1 VPDLLEPL
9 RAAPERA
16 GILTDFDGTLSAIV
30 EDFTAARPLPG
41 VRETLDDLAARYALV
56 AVVSGRPVTFL
67 REQLG
72 TAPRLVGLY
81 GLESIVDGTR
91 RAAEGASTW
100 RPVVQDAFSRAK
112 ALFGDLVEN
121 KGLSLTIHFR
131 TRPEVERDVRAWAEE
146 EHRASTLDLRAAKA
160 SVELHPP
167 VEFDKGTVV
176 DEAVEG
182 LTSACFLG
190 DDVGDLPAFAA
201 LDRLRAAGL
210 HTVKIGVRTPEAP
223 AALLDAADIVV
234 DGPSGALE
242 LLRTL

>member
-16 GILTDFDGTLSAIV
+16 AVLTDFDGTLSVIV

-41 VRETLDDLAARYALV
+41 VKQVLGDLARRYAVV
-56 AVVSGRPVTFL
+56 AVVSGRPVAFL
-67 REQLG
+67 RDQLG
-72 TAPRLVGLY
+72 TKPRLVGLY
-81 GLESIVDGTR
+81 GLESIVDGKR
-91 RAAEGASTW
+91 RSAEGASAW
-100 RPVVQDAFSRAK
+100 RPIVHDAYRRAA
-112 ALFGDLVEN
+112 ALFDDLVED
-121 KGLSLTIHFR
+121 KGLSLTVHFR

-146 EHRASTLDLRAAKA
+146 EHRATKLDLRTAKA

-167 VEFDKGTVV
+167 VHFDKGTVV
-176 DEAVEG
+176 EEAADG
-182 LTSACFLG
+182 LGAACFIG

-210 HTVKIGVRTPEAP
+210 HTVKVGVRTPEAP
-223 AALLDAADIVV
+223 AVLLDAADVIV

-242 LLRTL
+242 LLQTL